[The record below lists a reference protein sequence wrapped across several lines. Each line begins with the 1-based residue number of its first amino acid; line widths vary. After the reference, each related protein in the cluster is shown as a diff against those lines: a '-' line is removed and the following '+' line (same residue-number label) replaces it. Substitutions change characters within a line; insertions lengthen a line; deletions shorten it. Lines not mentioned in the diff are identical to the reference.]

1 MRRVLAV
8 LGAVLMVAVALLV
21 RSVIDS
27 GDDGGSGG
35 GDDATPQLLCAEE
48 LARVCQTLADDGLA
62 DVTIEPVG
70 TTVDRLGEVDADLEA
85 DAWLT
90 LDPFPQQVN
99 ERRQFAT
106 GNPLFTDPLDTGF
119 STGLALVAQDDRGAA
134 LEADCAAVGWACVG
148 DAAGEPWAD
157 HGGETTW
164 GPVKPGYDA
173 PDTSATGLLVIAQA
187 MADHLEDP
195 GFASQD
201 IDARWLGDLEDAVPT
216 RTAGSSLLKLAQ
228 QGGAAFG
235 AVGALEADAEAVSE
249 TAQGEDLSIFYPDP
263 MFRASA
269 VLAPGRGGDEDLL
282 DALDDLV
289 TSDELAEAL
298 RDAGWTTDGDG
309 EPLPSAGVLDAL
321 RSAWEAS

>member
-21 RSVIDS
+21 RSAIDS

-70 TTVDRLGEVDADLEA
+70 TTVDRLGAVDADLEA

-90 LDPFPQQVN
+90 LDPFSEQVN
-99 ERRQFAT
+99 ERRDVALGSPVF
-106 GNPLFTDPLDTGF
+106 GEPLETGF

-195 GFASQD
+195 GFAGQD

-216 RTAGSSLLKLAQ
+216 RTAGPSLLKLAQ

-289 TSDELAEAL
+289 TSDELAEAFA
-298 RDAGWTTDGDG
+298 DAGWDNVTDGV
-309 EPLPSAGVLDAL
+309 PLPSAGVLDAL